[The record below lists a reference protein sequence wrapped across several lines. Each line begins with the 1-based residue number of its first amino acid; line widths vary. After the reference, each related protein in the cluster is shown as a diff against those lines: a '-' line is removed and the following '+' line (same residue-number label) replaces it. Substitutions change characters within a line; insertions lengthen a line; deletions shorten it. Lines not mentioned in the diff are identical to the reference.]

1 MLLLLMFQLSLCLTA
16 ILLSTLLLFAS
27 FSKPSEK
34 ETKLAHAVLSDPSP
48 IGRAACELVE
58 EYTEKIDA
66 VKENIEK
73 AAIEHEG
80 LQKTH
85 TELRRKYHLATNA
98 NAQLRS
104 ENSRLKREI
113 AALKKKEQEERE

>member
-1 MLLLLMFQLSLCLTA
+1 M
-16 ILLSTLLLFAS
+16 
-27 FSKPSEK
+27 
-34 ETKLAHAVLSDPSP
+34 
-48 IGRAACELVE
+48 
-58 EYTEKIDA
+58 
-66 VKENIEK
+66 KENIEK

-113 AALKKKEQEERE
+113 AALSMAEFDKYEKEISDAMQEGRIIK